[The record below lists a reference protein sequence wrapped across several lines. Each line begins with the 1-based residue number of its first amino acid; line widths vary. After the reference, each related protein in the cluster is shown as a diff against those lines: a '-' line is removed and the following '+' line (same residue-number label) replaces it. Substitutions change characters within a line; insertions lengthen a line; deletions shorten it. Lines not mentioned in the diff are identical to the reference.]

1 MSDEVY
7 DYEADCA
14 SDTVSRITEYDRAM
28 LIAHTANERADQALR
43 EVGRLLHAAMHA
55 RSEAARLIALMD
67 AGEPHD
73 SGTFKESIMY
83 CQNVNRE
90 LGGIGGE

>member
-14 SDTVSRITEYDRAM
+14 EDVMSRISEYDRAV
-28 LIAHTANERADQALR
+28 LVASTVEERSEQAMTRVARILWTT
-43 EVGRLLHAAMHA
+43 LNA
-55 RSEAARLIALMD
+55 RSEAGRLWALMD

-73 SGTFKESIMY
+73 SGTFKNQMLA
-83 CQNVNRE
+83 CQHINRE
-90 LGGIGGE
+90 LAGYISE

>member
-7 DYEADCA
+7 DYEADCS
-14 SDTVSRITEYDRAM
+14 SDTMSRITEYDKAM

-43 EVGRLLHAAMHA
+43 EVGRRLHAAMHA
-55 RSEAARLIALMD
+55 RAEAARLLARRD
-67 AGEPHD
+67 AGEPHER
-73 SGTFKESIMY
+73 GTFKECIRY
-83 CQNVNRE
+83 CQKVNRE

>member
-14 SDTVSRITEYDRAM
+14 DDTMTRITEYDRAL
-28 LIAHTANERADQALR
+28 LIASTANERADQAMR

-83 CQNVNRE
+83 TQSVNME
-90 LGGIGGE
+90 LAGVGGE